1 MKEREGGGRREGGRE
16 EGGRE
21 GEKERDFV
29 NIGTAIVCMYMYIF
43 KPLRLLCVWE
53 NGVVVY
59 SYVSVSSF
67 FLFLFLFLILSFV
80 HCGVLY
86 K

>member
-1 MKEREGGGRREGGRE
+1 MGG
-16 EGGRE
+16 
-21 GEKERDFV
+21 
-29 NIGTAIVCMYMYIF
+29 
-43 KPLRLLCVWE
+43 

-67 FLFLFLFLILSFV
+67 FLFLSLILSFV

-86 K
+86 IYK